1 MAKKKKLKISLY
13 AKYIFIGFLVVGI
26 GLIVVNR
33 TQYVFSHVDYFKVR
47 SVTIDPSLQFINKR
61 DLRSLMGKNIFKI
74 DLKAVQRRL
83 SYKYP
88 RAAKLKVVKRFPN
101 QVSVLA
107 KQRVPYAQLQIQDTI
122 VVLDREAVIL
132 SFEDK
137 KDKNLPDIVGTKL
150 NNPKLVLGMPLKGSD
165 IWLTLKII
173 KLFSANSSLD
183 PYVIK
188 GVNIENLSKI
198 HFTLSN
204 QLDVI
209 IDRDKIA
216 QKIRVLGIVLAQD
229 RLDLGDVKYI
239 DLRFKEPIIGKK

>member
-1 MAKKKKLKISLY
+1 MARRKKLKISSNV
-13 AKYIFIGFLVVGI
+13 KYIFIGLLVIGI
-26 GLIVVNR
+26 GWFVINR
-33 TQYVFSHVDYFKVR
+33 ATYAFSHVDYFKVR

-61 DLRSLMGKNIFKI
+61 DLRSLMGKNLFTV

-88 RAAKLKVVKRFPN
+88 QAARLKVVKRFPN

-107 KQRVPYAQLQIQDTI
+107 KQRVPYAQLQVQDKI

-132 SFEDK
+132 SLEEK
-137 KDKNLPDIVGTKL
+137 KDKDLPDIIGTKL
-150 NNPKLVLGMPLKGSD
+150 DDPRLVLGMPLRGSD

-173 KLFSANSSLD
+173 KLFKANSSLD
-183 PYVIK
+183 AYLIK
-188 GVNIENLSKI
+188 GINIENLSKI
-198 HFTLSN
+198 SFTLSN
-204 QLDVI
+204 RLDVI

>member
-1 MAKKKKLKISLY
+1 MAKKKKLKISVY

-33 TQYVFSHVDYFKVR
+33 TQYAFSHVDYFKVR

-61 DLRSLMGKNIFKI
+61 DFRSLMGKNIFTV
-74 DLKAVQRRL
+74 DLKAVQRKL

-88 RAAKLKVVKRFPN
+88 QAAKLKVVKRFPN

-107 KQRVPYAQLQIQDTI
+107 KQRVPYAQLQIQDKI

-132 SFEDK
+132 SLEDK

-150 NNPKLVLGMPLKGSD
+150 KNPKLVLGMPLKGSD

-183 PYVIK
+183 PYLIK

-198 HFTLSN
+198 IFTLSN